1 LAAFVILSHIVGAE
15 TYSQVEKHYGNP
27 DGDDQLAVI
36 HAGIIVVVVFCVVLT
51 VVASIIALNILGVSG
66 RVSGFV
72 ITPSTVF

>member
-1 LAAFVILSHIVGAE
+1 MAAFVTLSHVVGAK
-15 TYSQVEKHYGNP
+15 TYSQIEKHYGNP
-27 DGDDQLAVI
+27 DGADQLAVI
-36 HAGIIVVVVFCVVLT
+36 HADIIVVVVFCVVLT